1 MIRRYVLAGA
11 LALGATT
18 FAAPP
23 ADAIYCS
30 PTAADVCATVA
41 FVCGRLEYHRL
52 LYCTIN

>member
-30 PTAADVCATVA
+30 PTAADVCATIV
-41 FVCGRLEYHRL
+41 FVCERLEYHRI
-52 LYCTIN
+52 LYCTIS